1 MKKIIR
7 LSMANIKKHK
17 KESILLGILIMLC
30 TILFAS
36 SIASL
41 IGIRKITPKMA
52 EETGSYRN
60 FVLFDQDIYSDKY
73 LIFLDDE
80 SKVKSYAHTNYVNG
94 NIEIKNY
101 QGSGKDSVY
110 DIGFVTEGGERQF
123 EKFEPETSLS
133 DDDIRSME
141 HPIYL
146 TKKCKD
152 DLLVSEGDEVTFI
165 FDKKKEYTFTVAG
178 FFEQG
183 LWLPG
188 PKAVISDK
196 DFETLED
203 RFDRFEIIG
212 FDEAEGADS
221 TEFIKEF
228 KAFIKDVSINDTSSK
243 ITSYSYQELED
254 LYNINS
260 SLLSVIIA
268 VMAGV
273 IVIAVMV
280 MIRFR
285 IVTDISEQI
294 VSIGVLEAIGY
305 KSGEIALSYIFEY
318 ILIAIAG
325 CILAIA
331 PSVFMAEFQ
340 LKNAASAMN
349 YSGKVDIP
357 YIPIV
362 IVVIVMLLFVG
373 LIAMTKA
380 LSVNKYPPVMAFR
393 KGIAAHHFK
402 KTFLPLEKT
411 KGNVHIRLAFKEFL
425 QNFKSNI
432 GLTVCITITT
442 IMVLI
447 SFTIGSF
454 FNDEENILKSVS
466 GHELP
471 DIDIVVSGETN
482 PESFA
487 NELRSMPEVDRVL
500 TTASSGSVKVN
511 DNEYA
516 YSVEVYKDFSETET
530 IVLTQG
536 RYPKHDN
543 EIAVTSQADAAIHVK
558 MGDTVTLEYGKVKR
572 DYVVCGVVNCM
583 VNSNTVYMTEDG
595 YKKLNPVYKPDSYK
609 IFLKDDTDIDAFSK
623 ILIDRY
629 GNDLSEIA
637 AGEVTG
643 ESYEDRIR
651 SAAEI
656 KMAKAMTEQGVSYME
671 YSIRIGDEVIS
682 GSTSNMKIK
691 SMEYTYDYYKDIIG
705 QVTQVFGIVS
715 IGLMVMSAIV
725 VMIIL
730 SILMA
735 STIRKQYREL
745 GIMKGLGYT
754 SRELKFQMAFRMIPP
769 TVIAVVLGT
778 IINFLILKLLVGLLA
793 KISVSIV
800 SIVIVDIIILLFCFV
815 CAYIN
820 AKKIGKISVY
830 ELMTE

>member
-1 MKKIIR
+1 
-7 LSMANIKKHK
+7 
-17 KESILLGILIMLC
+17 
-30 TILFAS
+30 
-36 SIASL
+36 
-41 IGIRKITPKMA
+41 
-52 EETGSYRN
+52 
-60 FVLFDQDIYSDKY
+60 
-73 LIFLDDE
+73 
-80 SKVKSYAHTNYVNG
+80 
-94 NIEIKNY
+94 
-101 QGSGKDSVY
+101 
-110 DIGFVTEGGERQF
+110 
-123 EKFEPETSLS
+123 
-133 DDDIRSME
+133 
-141 HPIYL
+141 
-146 TKKCKD
+146 
-152 DLLVSEGDEVTFI
+152 
-165 FDKKKEYTFTVAG
+165 
-178 FFEQG
+178 
-183 LWLPG
+183 
-188 PKAVISDK
+188 
-196 DFETLED
+196 
-203 RFDRFEIIG
+203 
-212 FDEAEGADS
+212 
-221 TEFIKEF
+221 
-228 KAFIKDVSINDTSSK
+228 
-243 ITSYSYQELED
+243 
-254 LYNINS
+254 
-260 SLLSVIIA
+260 
-268 VMAGV
+268 
-273 IVIAVMV
+273 
-280 MIRFR
+280 
-285 IVTDISEQI
+285 
-294 VSIGVLEAIGY
+294 
-305 KSGEIALSYIFEY
+305 
-318 ILIAIAG
+318 
-325 CILAIA
+325 
-331 PSVFMAEFQ
+331 
-340 LKNAASAMN
+340 
-349 YSGKVDIP
+349 
-357 YIPIV
+357 
-362 IVVIVMLLFVG
+362 
-373 LIAMTKA
+373 
-380 LSVNKYPPVMAFR
+380 MAFR

-425 QNFKSNI
+425 QNSKSNI

-454 FNDEENILKSVS
+454 FNDEEKILKSVS

-471 DIDIVVSGETN
+471 DINIVVSGETN

-572 DYVVCGVVNCM
+572 DYVVCGVVNCI

-609 IFLKDDTDIDAFSK
+609 IFLKDDADIDAFSK
-623 ILIDRY
+623 ILTDRY

-691 SMEYTYDYYKDIIG
+691 SLEYTYDYYKDLIG

-778 IINFLILKLLVGLLA
+778 IINFLVLKLLVGLLA

-800 SIVIVDIIILLFCFV
+800 SIVIVDIIILLFCFI